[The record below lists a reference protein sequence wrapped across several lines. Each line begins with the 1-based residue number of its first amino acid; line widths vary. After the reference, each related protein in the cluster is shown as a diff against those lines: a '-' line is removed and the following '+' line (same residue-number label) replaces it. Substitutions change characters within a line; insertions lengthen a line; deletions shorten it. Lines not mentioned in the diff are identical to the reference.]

1 MKILMITHFV
11 PYPPT
16 SGALQRNYNL
26 LREIAKV
33 HEVYLVTLTQK
44 ALLPD
49 EKALEDAVKH
59 VSTLCKSVSVFD
71 IPSDKNALSW
81 YTLLMMNVFSI
92 FPYST
97 SRFYSRKMEREIRN
111 VLKNNSIDL
120 IHVDT
125 IDLARYTEKITEIP
139 VVLNHHNVE
148 SELLFRRAVHEKNLF
163 AKLYV
168 NIQAKKLQRYEQRM
182 IPMFNANIAV
192 SSRDEETIKSMNKS
206 GYTALVPNGTDT
218 VFFSPS
224 KAEQECSIIFAGGL
238 NWLPNADAMIH
249 FCKDILPKVREKVPG
264 VIMNIIGTNPPK
276 ELIKLSENDSSI
288 KIWGFVSDIRE
299 YMAKAAVHVV
309 PLRIG
314 GGTRLKIL
322 DALAMGK
329 AIVSTSI
336 GAEGL
341 DLVDGK
347 DILLADT
354 DEIFA
359 QKVIALL
366 NNKELRM
373 SLSNN
378 GRANV
383 EKKYAWNVIG
393 PLLLDVYSNIVK
405 R

>member
-1 MKILMITHFV
+1 
-11 PYPPT
+11 
-16 SGALQRNYNL
+16 
-26 LREIAKV
+26 
-33 HEVYLVTLTQK
+33 
-44 ALLPD
+44 
-49 EKALEDAVKH
+49 
-59 VSTLCKSVSVFD
+59 
-71 IPSDKNALSW
+71 
-81 YTLLMMNVFSI
+81 
-92 FPYST
+92 
-97 SRFYSRKMEREIRN
+97 
-111 VLKNNSIDL
+111 
-120 IHVDT
+120 
-125 IDLARYTEKITEIP
+125 
-139 VVLNHHNVE
+139 VE